1 MLFSFFSQ
9 TLSLLAATDDSTDGD
24 GGSGSL
30 YCISA
35 WNDQGYEHTASRPD
49 ILYRIDW
56 MPGLGW
62 MLKRSLYKDQLES
75 EWPTVE
81 KVSILIIIQYINLKQ
96 FYLKFCYFLCIF

>member
-1 MLFSFFSQ
+1 MTFLLYYFSFFSQ
-9 TLSLLAATDDSTDGD
+9 TLPLLSTVDDSTDG
-24 GGSGSL
+24 GGGSL

-49 ILYRIDW
+49 VLYRVDW

-81 KVSILIIIQYINLKQ
+81 KVVNRTNIVIIFKISYQEI
-96 FYLKFCYFLCIF
+96 YF

>member
-1 MLFSFFSQ
+1 M
-9 TLSLLAATDDSTDGD
+9 ATVDDSTDSSG
-24 GGSGSL
+24 GSL

-49 ILYRIDW
+49 VLYRVDW

-81 KVSILIIIQYINLKQ
+81 KVSNENQLDEYCYYLVVNIQKISSRKICLFIKFVLCILI
-96 FYLKFCYFLCIF
+96 

>member
-1 MLFSFFSQ
+1 MIFMIFSFFSQ
-9 TLSLLAATDDSTDGD
+9 TLPLLAGDDDSTDGSSN
-24 GGSGSL
+24 GL

-35 WNDQGYEHTASRPD
+35 WNDQGYENTASRPD
-49 ILYRIDW
+49 ILYRVDW

-81 KVSILIIIQYINLKQ
+81 KVTTILIFIIKH
-96 FYLKFCYFLCIF
+96 

>member
-1 MLFSFFSQ
+1 M
-9 TLSLLAATDDSTDGD
+9 AVPDDSTDG
-24 GGSGSL
+24 GSGSGSL
-30 YCISA
+30 YCVSA

-49 ILYRIDW
+49 VLYRIDW

-81 KVSILIIIQYINLKQ
+81 KVSILTIILYYIDLKQ
-96 FYLKFCYFLCIF
+96 SYFEFMLFSLNIFKSP

>member
-1 MLFSFFSQ
+1 MP
-9 TLSLLAATDDSTDGD
+9 LLAAVDDSVDV
-24 GGSGSL
+24 GGSSGLL

-35 WNDQGYEHTASRPD
+35 WNDQGYVHTASRPD
-49 ILYRIDW
+49 VLYRVDW

-81 KVSILIIIQYINLKQ
+81 KVILH
-96 FYLKFCYFLCIF
+96 FLCINWC

>member
-1 MLFSFFSQ
+1 MLSFFSQ
-9 TLSLLAATDDSTDGD
+9 TLPLLAVTDDSTDG
-24 GGSGSL
+24 GSSGSGSL

-49 ILYRIDW
+49 VLYRVDW

-81 KVSILIIIQYINLKQ
+81 KVMFIYFVYNMIIKILINTL
-96 FYLKFCYFLCIF
+96 